1 VTATDQP
8 PVLLI
13 DMGGVFFSYS
23 FWQALAY
30 WAGASGQ
37 DVRALRARWRID
49 GPFDAFERGEIT
61 PGDYLEHLRRLLGLG
76 LGDDQMSAGWNAI
89 YGEADA
95 ALIDL
100 LASVPVRARFSRVA
114 GVSNTNLLHAGCW
127 RELFRQELKILGTV
141 WCSHEIGATKPSP
154 EFFGRVAAGHGTSPD
169 RLVLVDDIAE
179 VTDAARAL
187 GLRAHLYQGAGG
199 LAAYLDTL

>member
-1 VTATDQP
+1 VTTSDQP

-37 DVRALRARWRID
+37 DPRALRTRWQID
-49 GPFDAFERGEIT
+49 PPFDAFERGEIS
-61 PGDYLEHLRRLLGLG
+61 PAGYLAHLRRLLGLD
-76 LGDDQMSAGWNAI
+76 LDDDRMTAGWNAI

-95 ALIDL
+95 ELAAL
-100 LASVPVRARFSRVA
+100 LASAPVRARFQLA
-114 GVSNTNLLHAGCW
+114 GVSNTNVLHAACW
-127 RELFRQELKILGTV
+127 RRLFGEQLKILDTV
-141 WCSHEIGATKPSP
+141 WCSHEIGATKPTRA
-154 EFFGRVAAGHGTSPD
+154 FFERVAAGHGTSQD
-169 RLVLVDDIAE
+169 RLILVDDIAE
-179 VTDAARAL
+179 VTGAARAL
-187 GLRAHLYQGAGG
+187 GLRAHRYQGASG

>member
-1 VTATDQP
+1 VPASDQP
-8 PVLLI
+8 AVLLI

-37 DVRALRARWRID
+37 DLRALRARWRID

-61 PGDYLEHLRRLLGLG
+61 PAGYLEHLRRLLGLD
-76 LGDDQMSAGWNAI
+76 LDDDRMTAGWNAI
-89 YGEADA
+89 YGEADGE
-95 ALIDL
+95 LVTL
-100 LASVPVRARFSRVA
+100 LASAPVRARFRVA
-114 GVSNTNLLHAGCW
+114 GVSNTNALHAGCW
-127 RELFRQELKILGTV
+127 RELFRGELTILDAV
-141 WCSHEIGATKPSP
+141 WCSHEIGATKPALA
-154 EFFGRVAAGHGTSPD
+154 FFEHVAAGHGTTPD

-187 GLRAHLYQGAGG
+187 GLRAHRYQGASG

>member
-1 VTATDQP
+1 MTTTDQP

-30 WAGASGQ
+30 WAGAAGQ
-37 DVRALRARWRID
+37 DLRALRARWRID
-49 GPFDAFERGEIT
+49 GPFDAFERGEICS
-61 PGDYLEHLRRLLGLG
+61 GDYLEHLRRVLGLD
-76 LGDDQMSAGWNAI
+76 LDDARMTAGWNAI

-95 ALIDL
+95 GLVAL
-100 LASVPVRARFSRVA
+100 LASAPVRARFRVA
-114 GVSNTNLLHAGCW
+114 GGSNTNVLHAGCW
-127 RELFRQELKILGTV
+127 RELFREQLKVLGTV
-141 WCSHEIGATKPSP
+141 WCSHEIGATKPALV
-154 EFFGRVAAGHGTSPD
+154 FFERVAAGHGTSPD

-179 VTDAARAL
+179 VTGAAQAL
-187 GLRAHLYQGAGG
+187 GLRAHRYQGAGG

>member
-1 VTATDQP
+1 MTTSDQP
-8 PVLLI
+8 AVLLI

-37 DVRALRARWRID
+37 DPRALRARWQID

-61 PGDYLEHLRRLLGLG
+61 PAGYLDHLRRLLGLD
-76 LGDDQMSAGWNAI
+76 LDDDRMAAGWNAI

-95 ALIDL
+95 DLVAL
-100 LASVPVRARFSRVA
+100 LASAPVRARFQVA
-114 GVSNTNLLHAGCW
+114 GVSNTNVLHAGCW
-127 RELFRQELKILGTV
+127 RELFRGELTILDAV
-141 WCSHEIGATKPSP
+141 WCSHEIGVTKPALA
-154 EFFGRVAAGHGTSPD
+154 FFERVAAGHGTSPD
-169 RLVLVDDIAE
+169 RLVLVDDIPE

-187 GLRAHLYQGAGG
+187 GLRAHRYQGASG
-199 LAAYLDTL
+199 LAAYLGTL